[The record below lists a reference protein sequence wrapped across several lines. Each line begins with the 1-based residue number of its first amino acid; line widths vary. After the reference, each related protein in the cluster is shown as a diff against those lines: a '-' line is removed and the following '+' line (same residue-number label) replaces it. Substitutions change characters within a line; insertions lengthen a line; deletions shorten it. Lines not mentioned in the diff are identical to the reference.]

1 MLRIQIQTALF
12 LLVIVIC
19 SGISFAI
26 GIFHYLIVIADYVL
40 LFKHTLSNI
49 DQRVNNEEDTSH
61 DFYCLKSIKH

>member
-1 MLRIQIQTALF
+1 M
-12 LLVIVIC
+12 IVIC

-40 LFKHTLSNI
+40 LFKHNLSNI